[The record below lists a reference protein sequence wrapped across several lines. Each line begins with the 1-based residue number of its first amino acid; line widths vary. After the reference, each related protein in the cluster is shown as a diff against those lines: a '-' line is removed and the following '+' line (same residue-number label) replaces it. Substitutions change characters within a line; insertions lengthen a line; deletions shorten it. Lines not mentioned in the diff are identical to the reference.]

1 MNIVAKIYCE
11 GYTDIYQLHRKKDNS
26 LVWRFY
32 TYTDIGS
39 QGEIYSIDLKL
50 GANRKIKG
58 EGYSLK
64 FEPEDLLL
72 KDNSKGHH

>member
-11 GYTDIYQLHRKKDNS
+11 GCIDIYRLHRNPDNS
-26 LVWRFY
+26 LVWRFSY
-32 TYTDIGS
+32 TGIANPSEPYLIN
-39 QGEIYSIDLKL
+39 LKL
-50 GANRKIKG
+50 GADRKIKG

-72 KDNSKGHH
+72 KDNSNGNY